1 VVDAAEAVEH
11 DLRVRRQDGIRPKR
25 PDLADELL
33 AQREIVLER
42 AVGLVEEGD
51 ALVAD
56 DRRGGRLL
64 GLPQGGQLERIE
76 VRILPAGVSARA
88 ADEPAD
94 RARVD
99 PGASRGRLVRSSGGW
114 APACEN
120 VLARQVAATMMC
132 AEASLVSPHE
142 RSLVLYPCVTSAPS
156 HRACAP

>member
-1 VVDAAEAVEH
+1 VVGVVDAAEAVEH

-76 VRILPAGVSARA
+76 VRILPAGVSARS

-99 PGASRGRLVRSSGGW
+99 PRGGGRGRPEVGVVGVRDDHHEPVRAPVVGGWFGQREVGRRRAKTCLRGRLPR
-114 APACEN
+114 
-120 VLARQVAATMMC
+120 L
-132 AEASLVSPHE
+132 
-142 RSLVLYPCVTSAPS
+142 
-156 HRACAP
+156 